1 MNIDTLPQ
9 ARLSDPETS
18 HASAARLRARST
30 IVALLRV
37 YAGEPLHGL
46 TAEQASERVGNPDG
60 AWKRVSDLQ
69 RLGLIEPAV
78 DAYGRSVTRTAS
90 SGRQQRVLTITGL
103 GVATLAREDHS

>member
-1 MNIDTLPQ
+1 MNTSTLPQ

-18 HASAARLRARST
+18 HASAARLRTRSLT
-30 IVALLRV
+30 VALLRA
-37 YAGEPLHGL
+37 YASAPLSGL
-46 TAEQASERVGNPDG
+46 TAEEASQRVGNPDG

-78 DAYGRSVTRTAS
+78 DEFGRAATRTAS

-103 GVATLAREDHS
+103 GVATLAKEDHS